1 MYQKSAIF
9 KRSHLFQTIAGTI
22 WCKPWDVHPCTFG
35 GTRKSQNNLHN
46 ETLILSS
53 RMNVFNTKFFDTNS
67 EWTSRWCKRKTTDYP
82 HVIQRHRKCIKHLQP
97 IFGYPMLLFGGVWLW
112 GFASFTQS
120 LADSSNQWESH
131 MLFYLLLELET
142 MATPWLQNGPWRCI
156 FPWTSGFFQT
166 SSHAGVP
173 SGKLTWQWKITL
185 LKMYSL
191 LKMGIFHCYVSLPE
205 GTCFRILSWTFTMS
219 ATTSCWYHRA
229 QWAHGFSRWT
239 TC

>member
-1 MYQKSAIF
+1 MYKTLAADFWVSNVTFWGCMTLGICQF
-9 KRSHLFQTIAGTI
+9 
-22 WCKPWDVHPCTFG
+22 HP
-35 GTRKSQNNLHN
+35 
-46 ETLILSS
+46 I
-53 RMNVFNTKFFDTNS
+53 
-67 EWTSRWCKRKTTDYP
+67 
-82 HVIQRHRKCIKHLQP
+82 
-97 IFGYPMLLFGGVWLW
+97 
-112 GFASFTQS
+112 
-120 LADSSNQWESH
+120 SSNQWESH
-131 MLFYLLLELET
+131 MLFYLLLELVT